1 MSLPGNQM
9 LQHLDVRPTAVNENK
24 VQPQQRK
31 MKLKFTLQEHKI
43 LYTARSNVEK
53 FYGTAKLHKLPTL
66 ETIGQLSMQPLISN
80 IKTAS
85 Y

>member
-9 LQHLDVRPTAVNENK
+9 LQHLDVRPTAANENK

-31 MKLKFTLQEHKI
+31 MKLKFTLQEQKI
-43 LYTARSNVEK
+43 LYTTRSNVEK